1 MSINLTRDFIFL
13 KEQAISDWESSKQ
26 NSQWTHLQTFD
37 YWQKRQNEK
46 YLNTVVDKLLYLLRP
61 LTPDNFSST
70 AVQTQL
76 ETFFIKAIID
86 CPFLM
91 APEKKYLSD
100 STQLEA
106 SKAFLDQFLA
116 EDGQLSIENLG
127 QAMRNF
133 WIANLLQA
141 CFGKPIQNTEAL
153 YGYSLLY
160 PYSDNLMD
168 SLTSDKSE
176 KIAFCKRLTAQLH
189 GNSQKSHSLEENR
202 IFELVDKIYEQYPI
216 ADFPSVQMGLLAIH
230 EAQLSSLDQQQAN
243 LMPYEIDL
251 LGKCFQ
257 KGGTSLL
264 ADGLLVDP
272 HMNLEFQQFCYGFGA
287 ILQLCDDLQD
297 TKADFEAHHF
307 TLFSQLKS
315 HYSLDPL
322 LMKMNGFLDHLMDQ
336 LRNLS
341 PKSEFDLPLV
351 ISKNTRLLL
360 LFAILDN
367 ERAFTRPFVKDVYKH
382 LPIRPKSLKKLAKK
396 MKNNSKQ
403 MKLFT
408 SFLGK
413 NSVLDQSIDELK
425 NSLTS
430 IS

>member
-13 KEQAISDWESSKQ
+13 KEQAICDWESSKQ

-37 YWQKRQNEK
+37 YWHKRQNEK
-46 YLNTVVDKLLYLLRP
+46 YLNDVVDQLLNLLRP
-61 LTPDNFSST
+61 LTPDDFSST
-70 AVQTQL
+70 AIQIQL
-76 ETFFIKAIID
+76 ESFFIEAIID

-91 APEKKYLSD
+91 APEKEYLSS

-106 SKAFLDQFLA
+106 SKAFLNQFLA
-116 EDGQLSIENLG
+116 EDGKLSIENLG

-141 CFGKPIQNTEAL
+141 CFGKTIQNTEPL

-176 KIAFCKRLTAQLH
+176 KVAFCKRLTAKLH
-189 GNSQKSHSLEENR
+189 GNLQKGRTSDEIR
-202 IFELVDKIYEQYPI
+202 IFELVDKIYAEYPI
-216 ADFPSVQMGLLAIH
+216 EDFPTVQMGLLAIH
-230 EAQLSSLDQQQAN
+230 EAQLSSLDQQQSN

-272 HMNLEFQQFCYGFGA
+272 NMTLEFQQFCYGFGA

-297 TKADFEAHHF
+297 TKTDFEAHHF
-307 TLFSQLKS
+307 TLFSQLKG

-322 LMKMNGFLDHLMDQ
+322 LIKMNGFLDHLMDR
-336 LRNLS
+336 LRKLN
-341 PKSEFDLPLV
+341 PQSEFDLPLV

-360 LFAILDN
+360 FFAILDN
-367 ERAFTRPFVKDVYKH
+367 ERAFTRPFVKDVFKY
-382 LPIRPKSLKKLAKK
+382 LPIRPKSLKYLAKK
-396 MKNNSKQ
+396 LKNNSKQ
-403 MKLFT
+403 MKLFA
-408 SFLGK
+408 SFMGNDSMLE
-413 NSVLDQSIDELK
+413 QSIDELK
-425 NSLTS
+425 NNLTS